1 MRQYRLNRESILYI
15 EGRRP
20 ANTPCGH
27 RESCLD
33 EFETLPIPILR
44 QRRPLREKMKPQP
57 RFKALAGIFYR
68 GFYAGTSE
76 VFSLSIR
83 LRGSAVCVL
92 PKTENSQT
100 FGIQPIFGAFREP
113 TPNPRFKSRDCA
125 KHAAPGFSEKPLALR
140 FKLPVRKPRYL
151 ARLRLFKLSSYLHR
165 LYGHQRANCEKI
177 PQWYGAL
184 MDLSRAW
191 RALYPSAEIAGTVS
205 PNGKRAPRGRHI
217 CAAD

>member
-1 MRQYRLNRESILYI
+1 MP
-15 EGRRP
+15 G
-20 ANTPCGH
+20 A
-27 RESCLD
+27 
-33 EFETLPIPILR
+33 
-44 QRRPLREKMKPQP
+44 K
-57 RFKALAGIFYR
+57 
-68 GFYAGTSE
+68 
-76 VFSLSIR
+76 
-83 LRGSAVCVL
+83 
-92 PKTENSQT
+92 NSQT
-100 FGIQPIFGAFREP
+100 FGTQPIFRAFREP
-113 TPNPRFKSRDCA
+113 PPNPRFKSRDCA

-205 PNGKRAPRGRHI
+205 PNGKRPARAAYLRCGTFLASGQICGLRKSCLKLSPHRAPHCPLRFFTRGAVFEPRDCPSRDFPQI
-217 CAAD
+217 